1 MTAVTEIEI
10 DINDEQ
16 CAKDQK
22 TTIKSSVIL

>member
-1 MTAVTEIEI
+1 MMAVTEIEI
-10 DINDEQ
+10 DISGEQ